1 MSSKQTCSSQV
12 WWTTNKLIAADKGRF
27 IAPTRR
33 SVMARLNNRV
43 VQGYCSSLLCVTTMM
58 TEMFKITVAGEAM
71 QVMPSKIQENVV
83 PLRSHSKLGAY
94 GQEKNIKLISVAR
107 IVVVSV
113 SFKTMLTDVELLPKC
128 IRESWCVLIHE
139 ELALITDKLSKLLCF
154 RQRVL
159 PLIAS

>member
-1 MSSKQTCSSQV
+1 MSNKQTCSSQV
-12 WWTTNKLIAADKGRF
+12 WWTTNKLIAADKGIF
-27 IAPTRR
+27 TAPTRR

-43 VQGYCSSLLCVTTMM
+43 VQGYCSSFLRVTAMM

-94 GQEKNIKLISVAR
+94 GQEKSIKLISVSR

-128 IRESWCVLIHE
+128 IRENRCVLIRQ
-139 ELALITDKLSKLLCF
+139 ELALITDELSKLFMFSL
-154 RQRVL
+154 
-159 PLIAS
+159 ASFSVAS